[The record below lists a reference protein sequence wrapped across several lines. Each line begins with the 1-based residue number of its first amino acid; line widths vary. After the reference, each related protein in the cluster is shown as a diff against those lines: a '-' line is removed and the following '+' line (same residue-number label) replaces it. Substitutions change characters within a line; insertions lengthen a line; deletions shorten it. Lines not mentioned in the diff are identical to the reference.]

1 MGSGLKPEQ
10 LGVITTYAK
19 QVELL
24 ERNLQKD
31 YNGLEIKSVD
41 GFQGREK
48 EVIVLSLV
56 RSNKSKNIGFLVE
69 NRRLNV
75 AVTRARRQ
83 LIVICDSSTV
93 SGDPF
98 IKKLI
103 DYLNKN
109 GSKISPKHKLLDP
122 IKVPEMFKVKPKS
135 CKTTKG

>member
-1 MGSGLKPEQ
+1 M
-10 LGVITTYAK
+10 ITTYAK

-31 YNGLEIKSVD
+31 FNGLEIKSVD

-56 RSNKSKNIGFLVE
+56 RSNKSKQIGFLVE

-83 LIVICDSSTV
+83 LVVICDSSTV
-93 SGDPF
+93 SGDPY

-103 DYLNKN
+103 DYLNAN
-109 GSKISPKHKLLDP
+109 GSRLTPKTDLLL
-122 IKVPEMFKVKPKS
+122 V
-135 CKTTKG
+135 C